1 MYVPHEVLD
10 PMTPSHLSTREELT
24 IHVLSSTEEI
34 LSFCFMLHPWI
45 CSMLSTSSCACYAYI
60 TWYILSYA
68 SYNNIVRSKK
78 LQTLWQVDGIRFP
91 FCGGSLSSLWVCG
104 NLQPYKGKESSISLL
119 FSFSIHLTTL
129 KQKRLL

>member
-68 SYNNIVRSKK
+68 SYNNIVRSKNYRHFGK
-78 LQTLWQVDGIRFP
+78 LTVSAFRFVEGVCLHFGFVEIYNP
-91 FCGGSLSSLWVCG
+91 TKGRNLLSLCFFLF
-104 NLQPYKGKESSISLL
+104 PYI
-119 FSFSIHLTTL
+119 
-129 KQKRLL
+129 